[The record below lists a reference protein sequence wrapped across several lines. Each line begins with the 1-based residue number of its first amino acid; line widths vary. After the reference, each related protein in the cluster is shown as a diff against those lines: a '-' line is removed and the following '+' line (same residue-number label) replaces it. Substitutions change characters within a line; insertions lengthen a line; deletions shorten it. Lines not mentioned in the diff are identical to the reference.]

1 MQKLKTTHS
10 AETEDIMEYTFTVEN
25 FEAEVLNSEL
35 PVLVDFYA
43 DWCNPCKMMAPAVE
57 ALAKELE
64 GKCKVGKCDVQ
75 TNMAIAQK
83 YRVTSIPN
91 FIVFQNGQPAA
102 NFLGAMSAD
111 ELRSQVCQALE

>member
-1 MQKLKTTHS
+1 
-10 AETEDIMEYTFTVEN
+10 MEYKFTVEN
-25 FEAEVLNSEL
+25 FEEEVLKSDI

-43 DWCNPCKMMAPAVE
+43 DWCNPCKMMAPVVE

-75 TNMAIAQK
+75 ANMAIAQK
-83 YRVTSIPN
+83 YRVASIPN
-91 FIVFQNGQPAA
+91 FIVFKNGEPVA

-111 ELRSQVCQALE
+111 ELRAQLEQAL

>member
-1 MQKLKTTHS
+1 MQKLKITHS
-10 AETEDIMEYTFTVEN
+10 VETEDVMEYTFTVEN
-25 FEAEVLNSEL
+25 FEDEVLKSEL

-91 FIVFQNGQPAA
+91 FIVFRNGQPAA

-111 ELRSQVCQALE
+111 ELRSQVCQALA